1 MASFTCP
8 KQSLAVY
15 RPRRPDKTVLYEV
28 TKRHYTTWHKHH
40 ETIPHHISNAF
51 QKYFGC
57 GILAKGFACAH
68 CEGCHKDLILPFSCK
83 RRGLCPSCN
92 QRAMVQTAA
101 HLVDNVLPRIPFRQF
116 VMSFPKRIRHYLETH
131 AILQA
136 VLKIVVDEIRKK
148 LIACSPDVPDPQIG
162 AISFI
167 QHFGNTLNY
176 HPHFHLVV
184 ANGIFTGKK
193 GNELQFH
200 EAALTQDDITDIQE
214 CIQKRVLRYFCR
226 RGFFTKAEVETMLAY
241 ENSGYSLDA
250 NIKIESFDT
259 AALERL
265 IRYCARPPFVSEN
278 LRWSGKLLIYRFSKP
293 SHTGKTYMQL
303 DPLDFLDRISK
314 FIPYPR
320 RHRHHFH
327 GVFAPNSPLR
337 AQVAANAQKRLTDT
351 PRVLQETTEK
361 IKKASQTWA
370 QLISRIYEVDPLTCT
385 GCGRKIKITAFV
397 THPEQI
403 RRILKG
409 IGWPVEIPEFDPP
422 YDLKAYDVC
431 QLVPDT
437 HDGFPV
443 PEVQVHYD
451 AGPDPP
457 FIADVDPPHEGDY
470 SDPPHWEEY
479 AKSHL
484 E

>member
-1 MASFTCP
+1 MGKIGWGGACSSYSLICYTQLFHHSPFCVYYFLTLVGMASFTCP

-167 QHFGNTLNY
+167 QHFGNTLN
-176 HPHFHLVV
+176 FHSLV
-184 ANGIFTGKK
+184 I
-193 GNELQFH
+193 
-200 EAALTQDDITDIQE
+200 
-214 CIQKRVLRYFCR
+214 
-226 RGFFTKAEVETMLAY
+226 
-241 ENSGYSLDA
+241 
-250 NIKIESFDT
+250 
-259 AALERL
+259 
-265 IRYCARPPFVSEN
+265 N
-278 LRWSGKLLIYRFSKP
+278 LRLL
-293 SHTGKTYMQL
+293 G
-303 DPLDFLDRISK
+303 
-314 FIPYPR
+314 
-320 RHRHHFH
+320 
-327 GVFAPNSPLR
+327 
-337 AQVAANAQKRLTDT
+337 
-351 PRVLQETTEK
+351 ET
-361 IKKASQTWA
+361 A
-370 QLISRIYEVDPLTCT
+370 
-385 GCGRKIKITAFV
+385 
-397 THPEQI
+397 
-403 RRILKG
+403 
-409 IGWPVEIPEFDPP
+409 
-422 YDLKAYDVC
+422 
-431 QLVPDT
+431 
-437 HDGFPV
+437 
-443 PEVQVHYD
+443 
-451 AGPDPP
+451 
-457 FIADVDPPHEGDY
+457 
-470 SDPPHWEEY
+470 
-479 AKSHL
+479 
-484 E
+484 